1 MCLLS
6 RKPFFLWMPAI
17 FCFLGFYL
25 TNSLLD
31 HHLDSNHLSWHVRW
45 GMTLLLSK
53 PHLLIK
59 MTYGLN
65 FALRVDNVSAPSRCW
80 DTIRDDTSSHCL
92 FVQHPLPTWHF
103 TPCSQCLHQFFRTL
117 SSSYWRML
125 WPQSR
130 TGSTW
135 EFTCPLGGEEEGAGI
150 YQRLKGTGWLKPSS
164 LISRGATHNLL
175 SRVLWDQLRPS
186 SKRHI
191 FPWLSPLLT
200 LLFNIV
206 SSFLCET
213 TNSLHELLT
222 ILSGCASKETIL
234 TQPIRSHCFSN
245 VRNPVIISS
254 GFAVNIITAAQI

>member
-1 MCLLS
+1 MSVLLPDTEIPS
-6 RKPFFLWMPAI
+6 EMIYPHIVSLCNTPSQPDISLPAANA
-17 FCFLGFYL
+17 C
-25 TNSLLD
+25 
-31 HHLDSNHLSWHVRW
+31 SNFS
-45 GMTLLLSK
+45 G
-53 PHLLIK
+53 
-59 MTYGLN
+59 
-65 FALRVDNVSAPSRCW
+65 
-80 DTIRDDTSSHCL
+80 HCP
-92 FVQHPLPTWHF
+92 QATG
-103 TPCSQCLHQFFRTL
+103 S
-117 SSSYWRML
+117 ML

-130 TGSTW
+130 AGSTW

-164 LISRGATHNLL
+164 LISHGATLSHNLF

-186 SKRHI
+186 WKRHI

-222 ILSGCASKETIL
+222 ILLGCASNETIL
-234 TQPIRSHCFSN
+234 TQPIRNHCFSN

-254 GFAVNIITAAQI
+254 GFAVNIIIVAQI